1 MQHEEYKKA
10 YDELSKSFFRDL
22 EKYHDIQ
29 RHGRK
34 FGGYHGMRGYPHH
47 YNAHYWR
54 SGYRGGR
61 FFVPFFGVIAGCMVY
76 HHFAENKERRQRR
89 RDIEDKILGKFQES
103 ND

>member
-22 EKYHDIQ
+22 EKYHNLQ

-34 FGGYHGMRGYPHH
+34 YGGYHGMRGFPT

-54 SGYRGGR
+54 YGGHRGGR

-76 HHFAENKERRQRR
+76 HHFAETKERRERR
-89 RDIEDKILGKFQES
+89 RHFEDKIFGSLEDHTK
-103 ND
+103 